1 MSQAAFDTALCLS
14 SCGPVQTKQEEEEE
28 DLNMLRPVDKTD
40 HMQQGTM
47 SLHSIISL

>member
-1 MSQAAFDTALCLS
+1 MSQAAFDTALCL
-14 SCGPVQTKQEEEEE
+14 CGPVQTRQEEEDEE
-28 DLNMLRPVDKTD
+28 FNMLRPVDKTD